1 MEKQSNIFTG
11 VELSAIEKHQLEIE
25 RRNKLLNDMGAKIID
40 NKKKGKRKKIENCK
54 YLRTEKGIY
63 ELKEVFRHYF
73 IAENIKTKKEDWL
86 TENIVLDYAD
96 KIYQLLKVKDV
107 IQYKNANR
115 YSIGVVKN
123 IVRVYR
129 YKEEKII
136 VEDNYN
142 HDKYVISNNEIISVV
157 GLCND

>member
-11 VELSAIEKHQLEIE
+11 VELSAIEKHQLEME
-25 RRNKLLNDMGAKIID
+25 RRDKLLNEMNIKIID
-40 NKKKGKRKKIENCK
+40 NRKKGKRKKIEKCK
-54 YLRTEKGIY
+54 YLRTEKSIY
-63 ELKEVFRHYF
+63 EFKNIFRHYF
-73 IAENIKTKKEDWL
+73 IAIDINTQKEEWL
-86 TENIVLDYAD
+86 TQKQIINYDD
-96 KIYQLLKVKDV
+96 KLFKLLKINDV
-107 IQYKNANR
+107 IQYKNGNR

-123 IVRVYR
+123 IVKVYR